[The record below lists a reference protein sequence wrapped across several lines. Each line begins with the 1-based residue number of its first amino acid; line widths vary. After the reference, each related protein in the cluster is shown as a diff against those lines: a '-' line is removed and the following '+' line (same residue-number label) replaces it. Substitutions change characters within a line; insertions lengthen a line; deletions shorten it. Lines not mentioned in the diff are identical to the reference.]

1 MEAKDVLERILDEM
15 GYTTLTQVQQNVIAD
30 IARDWS
36 HKTNEEVRMMCFS
49 GLAEETG
56 EVMGVAKRRARR
68 LPSDEEKASDKHL
81 AEELGDVLWYLAAVA
96 SVCGCNLDKIWEENR
111 AKLRDRY
118 GD

>member
-1 MEAKDVLERILDEM
+1 MIVYPDLRLVQTEVATEM
-15 GYTTLTQVQQNVIAD
+15 Q
-30 IARDWS
+30 RDWS
-36 HKTNEEVRMMCFS
+36 NKTDDEIKMMCFS

-68 LPSDEEKASDKHL
+68 LSTDVKKASDTHL
-81 AEELGDVLWYLAAVA
+81 VEELGDVLWYLAAV
-96 SVCGCNLDKIWEENR
+96 SEISGLDLSKIWIENR

>member
-1 MEAKDVLERILDEM
+1 MEAKDAIMKVLDEM
-15 GYTTLTQVQQNVIAD
+15 GCITLTQVQQDVIAD
-30 IARDWS
+30 MDRDWS

-68 LPSDEEKASDKHL
+68 LPSDVDKASDKHL
-81 AEELGDVLWYLAAVA
+81 VEELGDVLWYLAAVSA
-96 SVCGCNLDKIWEENR
+96 VCGCNLNKIWEENR

>member
-1 MEAKDVLERILDEM
+1 MEAEDAIKKILDEM
-15 GYTTLTQVQQNVIAD
+15 GCTTLTQVQQDVIAD
-30 IARDWS
+30 MDRDWS

-68 LPSDEEKASDKHL
+68 LSTDVKKASDTHL
-81 AEELGDVLWYLAAVA
+81 VEELGDVLWYLAAV
-96 SVCGCNLDKIWEENR
+96 SEISGLDLSKIWIENR
-111 AKLRDRY
+111 TKLRDRY